1 MNLEKISP
9 GRDVPNDVNVV
20 IEIPAH
26 SGPVKYEVDK
36 DSGALLV
43 DRFMGTAMY
52 YPCDYGFI
60 PNTLSEDGDPVDVLV
75 VSPVPLVH
83 GAVIRCR
90 PVGVLKM
97 SDESGVDAK
106 LLAVPVNKLSPLYVN
121 VQTPQDLP
129 PMLLAQIKHFFEHY
143 KELEAGKWVKVEGW
157 EGADSAKAEILASIE
172 RFHKAAK

>member
-1 MNLEKISP
+1 MNIEKISP
-9 GRDVPNDVNVV
+9 GRDVPNDINVV

-90 PVGVLKM
+90 PVGMLKM
-97 SDESGVDAK
+97 TDESGVDAK
-106 LLAVPVNKLSPLYVN
+106 LLAVPVAKLSPLYTH

-129 PMLLAQIKHFFEHY
+129 PTLLAQIKHFFEHY
-143 KELEAGKWVKVEGW
+143 KELEVGKWVKVEGW
-157 EGADSAKAEILASIE
+157 EGVAEAKAEILASIE
-172 RFHKAAK
+172 RFKKAAK

>member
-1 MNLEKISP
+1 MNIEKISP
-9 GRDVPNDVNVV
+9 GRDVPHDINVV

-75 VSPVPLVH
+75 VSPVPLPSH
-83 GAVIRCR
+83 IGR
-90 PVGVLKM
+90 
-97 SDESGVDAK
+97 
-106 LLAVPVNKLSPLYVN
+106 
-121 VQTPQDLP
+121 T
-129 PMLLAQIKHFFEHY
+129 
-143 KELEAGKWVKVEGW
+143 
-157 EGADSAKAEILASIE
+157 
-172 RFHKAAK
+172 

>member
-1 MNLEKISP
+1 MNIEKISP
-9 GRDVPNDVNVV
+9 GRDVPNDINVV

-26 SGPVKYEVDK
+26 SAPVKYEVDK

-75 VSPVPLVH
+75 VTPVPLVH

-90 PVGVLKM
+90 PVGMLKM
-97 SDESGVDAK
+97 TDESGVDAK
-106 LLAVPVNKLSPLYVN
+106 LLAVPVSKLSPLYAQ

-129 PMLLAQIKHFFEHY
+129 PTLLAQIKHFFEHY

-157 EGADSAKAEILASIE
+157 EGVAEAKAEILASIE
-172 RFHKAAK
+172 RFKKATK